1 MSPRH
6 LLMMLGICL
15 LWAGNIIAIK
25 ESVTAVPPLTSVAL
39 RYAIMLPVCLP
50 FLRFVEGLPAD
61 GRPPPRMVLV
71 IASGLLLGA
80 SFGLGALSFHLATN
94 VPALAIAGQL
104 GVPFSLLLAIA
115 FAGER
120 IQWRRS
126 LGILLSF
133 AGVAI
138 LVFDPRVFDERIAL
152 LLTVVAAFF
161 WAASTLL
168 LRRATGIHVLN
179 LMGWQALVSLPLL
192 LVASAFLEP
201 GALAA
206 LPMTPLSAIGW
217 IVYSGLLSSL
227 VGHAGM
233 AWMLQRYPV
242 STITPLTLPTPLLAI
257 TLATLW
263 YRTPITLPMLLGAA
277 ITLTGVGIIALRT
290 ARKAA
295 A

>member
-1 MSPRH
+1 MSLRH

-25 ESVTAVPPLTSVAL
+25 ESVVLVPPVTSVAL
-39 RYAIMLPVCLP
+39 RYAIMLPVCIP
-50 FLRFVEGLPAD
+50 FLRWVEGLPAD
-61 GRPPPRMVLV
+61 GRPPLRMILV

-80 SFGLGALSFHLATN
+80 SFGLGAVSFHLAAN
-94 VPALAIAGQL
+94 VSALAIAGQL

-120 IQWRRS
+120 IHWRRAI
-126 LGILLSF
+126 GILLSF

-138 LVFDPRVFDERIAL
+138 LVFDPRVFDERLAL
-152 LLTVVAAFF
+152 VLTVVAAFF

-168 LRRATGIHVLN
+168 LRRATGVHVLN

-192 LVASAFLEP
+192 LLASAILEP

-206 LPMTPLSAIGW
+206 LGATPLSAIGW
-217 IVYSGLLSSL
+217 ILYSGLLSSL

-233 AWMLQRYPV
+233 AWMLQHYPV

-257 TLATLW
+257 AFATLW
-263 YRTPITLPMLLGAA
+263 YRTPLTLPMLLGAA

-290 ARKAA
+290 ARKASA
-295 A
+295 

>member
-1 MSPRH
+1 MRLRH
-6 LLMMLGICL
+6 LLMMLAICL
-15 LWAGNIIAIK
+15 LWAGNIVAIK
-25 ESVTAVPPLTSVAL
+25 ESVSAVPPLTSVAL
-39 RYAIMLPVCLP
+39 RYAFMLPVCLP

-61 GRPPPRMVLV
+61 GRPPPCMVLV

-94 VPALAIAGQL
+94 VSALAIAGQL

-126 LGILLSF
+126 LGILMSF
-133 AGVAI
+133 AGVTI
-138 LVFDPRVFDERIAL
+138 LVFDPRIFDERLAL
-152 LLTVVAAFF
+152 LLTVISALL

-168 LRRATGIHVLN
+168 LRRAAGVHVLN

-192 LVASAFLEP
+192 LFAAALFEP
-201 GALAA
+201 GALAV
-206 LPMTPLSAIGW
+206 LPETPLSAIGW
-217 IVYSGLLSSL
+217 ILYSGFLSSL

-257 TLATLW
+257 MLATLW
-263 YRTPITLPMLLGAA
+263 YRTPITLPMVLGAA
-277 ITLTGVGIIALRT
+277 LTLTGVGIIALRT

-295 A
+295 R